1 MQMNHQGASL
11 SAIHQSVDN
20 AAAIIYNANQA
31 DQADERLAQ
40 AICKALCMMG
50 VVPGQQM
57 NLDNGTAQQEDSV
70 PCERGNFDMAS
81 KYRET
86 YNYLDSMG
94 KVQSVRL
101 YGRNKRETDEK
112 FQALVAGDR
121 VEAHAPTLREFVD
134 TVYLPQFTGTLAPST
149 QDNYEQYLR
158 LNILPYLGDKPMG
171 DINVAVIQSFMNWMA
186 EASKR
191 GRKNDLNSQTIAR
204 VCGLVSH
211 IFKIAVEMGVVTD
224 NPVKPTIL
232 RNPGKQAG
240 HHRAADDV
248 DVDKVKRQI
257 PTLAT
262 EQQRLYMGLLV
273 YTGMR
278 KEEVLGM
285 RWENIHLDEGY
296 ADVIQAVTYAGK
308 KKATHIG
315 KPKTAQSVR
324 TVLLPKPLISILSA
338 CKKRVG
344 YIIHGRDANEPVCYS
359 THKRL
364 YESAFEALGI
374 KGKYN
379 NHDWRSTFGTQLKE
393 QGLTSAE
400 VADLLGHADTRM
412 VETVYAR
419 TRHEGIM
426 KKAELLDKLNSCY

>member
-1 MQMNHQGASL
+1 MNYQCASL
-11 SAIHQSVDN
+11 SSIHQSVDN

-31 DQADERLAQ
+31 DQADERLVQ
-40 AICKALCMMG
+40 AMCKALCMMG
-50 VVPGQQM
+50 VVPGQQV

-70 PCERGNFDMAS
+70 PCEGGDFDMAS

-86 YNYLDSMG
+86 YNYVNAMG
-94 KVQSVRL
+94 KMQSVRL

-112 FQALVAGDR
+112 FQALVSGGG
-121 VEAHAPTLREFVD
+121 VEAHAPTLREFVE
-134 TVYLPQFTGTLAPST
+134 TVYRPQFMGTLAPST
-149 QDNYEQYLR
+149 LDNYDQYLT
-158 LNILPYLGDKPMG
+158 LNILPFLGDKPMG

-186 EASKR
+186 EASKY
-191 GRKNDLNSQTIAR
+191 GRKNDLNNKTITR
-204 VCGLVSH
+204 VCGLVSR
-211 IFKIAVEMGVVTD
+211 IFRIAVDMGVVSD
-224 NPVKPTIL
+224 NPVKTTIL

-240 HHRAADDV
+240 HHKAADDV
-248 DVDKVKRQI
+248 DVDQVKRQI
-257 PTLAT
+257 PSLET

-278 KEEVLGM
+278 KEEVLGL
-285 RWENIHLDEGY
+285 RWDNIHLDEGY
-296 ADVIQAVTYAGK
+296 ADVVQAVTYAGK
-308 KKATHIG
+308 KKATYIG

-324 TVLLPKPLISILSA
+324 TVLLPKPLINILSA
-338 CKKRVG
+338 CKKRIG

-426 KKAELLDKLNSCY
+426 KKAELLERLNASY